1 MPQLT
6 IAKSMLGLDDFSQS
20 PALHSQKL
28 DKHLSQMLDKLLWL
42 LRWCSERNKRSVHL
56 AHSTTA
62 VVNNRTP
69 SFRMLLCRS
78 TEQSRDGLDKR
89 RVSLDMMHSPV
100 AVAVEHLAVLP
111 CSHKRR
117 LERKTLVEHKQLCQR
132 SMALEPLA
140 AVLDFVAE
148 RSVPQREQK
157 LERRNQ

>member
-6 IAKSMLGLDDFSQS
+6 IVKSMLGLGDFSQL

-28 DKHLSQMLDKLLWL
+28 DTHLSQMLDKLLWL

-69 SFRMLLCRS
+69 LFRRLLCRS
-78 TEQSRDGLDKR
+78 IEQSRDGLDKR

-111 CSHKRR
+111 YSHKRL
-117 LERKTLVEHKQLCQR
+117 LERKILVEHKQLCQR
-132 SMALEPLA
+132 SMALELLA
-140 AVLDFVAE
+140 SVLDFVAE
-148 RSVPQREQK
+148 RSVPQREQR